1 MDGQMVQLMGA
12 KGLGKERKGIERKGK
27 EQFADLIGRVCI
39 QIHKIYSK

>member
-12 KGLGKERKGIERKGK
+12 KGLGKERKGK